1 LYHWTDRT
9 VGEQSAEPVTF
20 TAMSSVTLASYIPKI
35 QFDEIEKSFDIE
47 KVTKEFLH
55 CYKDLYDNVRDEL
68 NKILKKN
75 TAVRKDFKRKG
86 IEIDDFAKKLLGQIV
101 FLYFLQKKGW
111 FGVKRGSDWGTGD
124 KNYLRNLFQ
133 ERETYYRPGDKR
145 NFFNNILEPLFY
157 NTLAIERPY
166 DWTDRFSC
174 KIPFL
179 NGALFEPLFEYDW
192 LNTELLLPDTLFSN
206 NERTKEGDAGT
217 GILDVF
223 DRYNF
228 TVNEAEPLQK
238 EVAVDPEML
247 GKVFENL
254 LPENLRHTGGTFY
267 TPRPIVSYMC
277 QQSLINY
284 LATHV
289 PDVPREEVEQ
299 FIRIGELPDVISRN
313 AQKLDKLLEDV
324 TVCDPAIGSGAFAV
338 GMMHEIVR
346 ARELLATV
354 ADVPKRSTYELK
366 RHVIQNSLY
375 GVDIDPGAVEIAK
388 LRLWLSL
395 VVDEDHCHTIP
406 SLPNL
411 DQKIMPGNAL
421 LKSSG
426 SFDIVIANPPYIDSE
441 RMTNEM
447 PELRQAILNTY
458 ALTRGNWDI
467 YIAFFE
473 KGFELLN
480 PQGTLAFIS
489 PDKWISKPFGDEL
502 RKRKTAN
509 ILSILKAGRDI
520 FETVNV
526 DAIVTVFG
534 SATADLRIFE
544 WAGHVRPKIT
554 IAKDQLKE
562 PYTYDWLFSD
572 HIELLARIGAHRRR
586 LSDIALCENAC
597 ATSDAYK
604 LKPFIIDKP
613 QKAGYLRIIN
623 TGTVGKYKSKWG
635 LREMVY
641 LGDRYTRPVV
651 NRKEFVT
658 AFPNTYGKK
667 SVKPKI
673 IIKGLNLL
681 DACLDEDGT
690 IIPGKTTLIVTSDS
704 TADLKLLLA
713 FINSRIAQF
722 YLEERYPASSYNRGI
737 TFTKEMLNNL
747 PLPGLSVAERKKLI
761 SIVDHILAAKRT
773 DPLADTSSL
782 EADIDR
788 VVYHLYGLTQDEIA
802 IITG

>member
-1 LYHWTDRT
+1 
-9 VGEQSAEPVTF
+9 
-20 TAMSSVTLASYIPKI
+20 MSSVTLASYIPKI
-35 QFDEIEKSFDIE
+35 QPEKIEKVFDIE
-47 KVTKEFLH
+47 NITKEFLQR
-55 CYKDLYDNVRDEL
+55 YKDHYDNVRDEL
-68 NKILKKN
+68 NQIFKKN
-75 TAVRKDFKRKG
+75 TAVREDFKRKG

-124 KNYLRNLFQ
+124 KNYLRHLFQ
-133 ERETYYRPGDKR
+133 ERETYYRPGDKC

-157 NTLAIERPY
+157 NTLAVERTD
-166 DWTDRFSC
+166 DWADQFGC

-179 NGALFEPLFEYDW
+179 NGGLFEPLFGYDW
-192 LNTELLLPDTLFSN
+192 VNTELLLPDRLFSN
-206 NERTKEGDAGT
+206 SEPTKEGDVGT

-228 TVNEAEPLQK
+228 TVNEAEPLEKQ
-238 EVAVDPEML
+238 VAVDPEML

-254 LPENLRHTGGTFY
+254 LPENLRHTGGIYY

-277 QQSLINY
+277 QQCLINY
-284 LATHV
+284 LATHA
-289 PDVPREEVEQ
+289 PDVPRAEIEA
-299 FIRIGELPDVISRN
+299 FIGISGLPDVISRN
-313 AQKLDKLLEDV
+313 AQKLDKLLEAI
-324 TVCDPAIGSGAFAV
+324 TVCDPAIGSGAFPV
-338 GMMHEIVR
+338 GMMQEIVR
-346 ARELLATV
+346 ARKILATV

-366 RHVIQNSLY
+366 RHVIENSLC

-395 VVDEDHCHTIP
+395 VVDEDHRHTIP

-411 DQKIMPGNAL
+411 DHKIMQGNSL
-421 LKSSG
+421 LKSNSG
-426 SFDIVIANPPYIDSE
+426 FDIVIANPPYIDSE

-447 PELRQAILNTY
+447 PELRQAILDTY
-458 ALTRGNWDI
+458 TLTRGNWDI

-473 KGFELLN
+473 KGFNLLN
-480 PQGTLAFIS
+480 PKGTLAFIS

-509 ILSILKAGRDI
+509 ILSIMGAGRDV
-520 FETVNV
+520 FDTVNV

-534 SATADLRIFE
+534 PVTADLEVFE
-544 WAGHVRPKIT
+544 WEDGRVRPKIT
-554 IAKDQLKE
+554 INKDQLKE

-572 HIELLARIGAHRRR
+572 HIELLAGIGAHRMR
-586 LSDIALCENAC
+586 LSNVALCENAC

-604 LKPFIIDKP
+604 LKPFIVDKP
-613 QKAGYLRIIN
+613 GMPGYLRIIN
-623 TGTVGKYKSKWG
+623 TGTIGKYESKWG
-635 LREMVY
+635 LRDMVY
-641 LGDRYTRPVV
+641 LGDRYTCPVV
-651 NRKEFVT
+651 NRRDFLT

-704 TADLKLLLA
+704 TDDLKLLLA

-722 YLEERYPASSYNRGI
+722 YLEERYPASSYNQGI

-747 PLPGLSVAERKKLI
+747 PLPSLSLSERNKLI
-761 SIVDHILAAKRT
+761 SIVNRILAAKRT
-773 DPLADTSSL
+773 DPHADTSSL
-782 EADIDR
+782 EADIDHL
-788 VVYHLYGLTQDEIA
+788 VYQLYGLTEDEIA
-802 IITG
+802 KITG

>member
-1 LYHWTDRT
+1 
-9 VGEQSAEPVTF
+9 
-20 TAMSSVTLASYIPKI
+20 MSSVTRASYIPKI
-35 QFDEIEKSFDIE
+35 QLEEIEKAFDIE
-47 KVTKEFLH
+47 KLTKEFLQR
-55 CYKDLYDNVRDEL
+55 YKDLYDNVRDEL
-68 NKILKKN
+68 KEN
-75 TAVRKDFKRKG
+75 TAVREDFKRKG

-101 FLYFLQKKGW
+101 SLYFLQKKGW
-111 FGVKRGSDWGTGD
+111 FGVKRGSDWGTGE
-124 KNYLRNLFQ
+124 KIYLRHLFQ

-145 NFFNNILEPLFY
+145 NFFNDILQPLFY
-157 NTLAIERPY
+157 NTLAIERPD
-166 DWTDRFSC
+166 DWSDRFSC

-179 NGALFEPLFEYDW
+179 KGGLFEPLFAYDW
-192 LNTELLLPDTLFSN
+192 VNTELLLADTLFSN
-206 NERTKEGDAGT
+206 SEPTREGDIGT

-228 TVNEAEPLQK
+228 TVNEAEPLEKQI
-238 EVAVDPEML
+238 AVDPEML

-254 LPENLRHTGGTFY
+254 LPENLRYTGGTFY
-267 TPRPIVSYMC
+267 TPRPIVTYMC
-277 QQSLINY
+277 QQSLIDY

-289 PDVPREEVEQ
+289 PDVPRQEMET
-299 FIRIGELPDVISRN
+299 FIRIGELQDAISQN
-313 AQKLDKLLEDV
+313 AQKLDKLLETI
-324 TVCDPAIGSGAFAV
+324 TVCDPAVGSGAFPV

-346 ARELLATV
+346 AREVLATV
-354 ADVPKRSTYELK
+354 ADVRKRSSYELK
-366 RHVIQNSLY
+366 RHAIQNSLY

-395 VVDEDHCHTIP
+395 VVEEDTIP

-411 DQKIMPGNAL
+411 DHKIMQGNSL
-421 LKSSG
+421 LKSG
-426 SFDIVIANPPYIDSE
+426 GGFDIVIANPPYIDSE

-458 ALTRGNWDI
+458 VLTKGNWDI

-473 KGFELLN
+473 KGFNLLK
-480 PQGTLAFIS
+480 PRGILAFIS

-509 ILSILKAGRDI
+509 ILSILKAGRDL

-534 SATADLRIFE
+534 PGTADLQIYE
-544 WAGHVRPKIT
+544 WDGRVRPKIT
-554 IAKDQLKE
+554 ISKDQLQE

-572 HIELLARIGAHRRR
+572 HIELLASIGAHGKR

-604 LKPFIIDKP
+604 LKPFIVDQPK
-613 QKAGYLRIIN
+613 KAGFLRIIN
-623 TGTVGKYKSKWG
+623 TGTIGKYESKWG
-635 LREMVY
+635 RREMVY
-641 LGDRYTRPVV
+641 LGDRYTCPVV

-704 TADLKLLLA
+704 TEDLKLLLA
-713 FINSRIAQF
+713 LINSRIAQF
-722 YLEERYPASSYNRGI
+722 YLEERYPASSYNQGI

-747 PLPGLSVAERKKLI
+747 PLPGLSPSERNKLI
-761 SIVDHILAAKRT
+761 AVVDLILAVKRT
-773 DPLADTSSL
+773 DPHADTSRL

-788 VVYHLYGLTQDEIA
+788 LLYQLYGLTEAEIA

>member
-1 LYHWTDRT
+1 
-9 VGEQSAEPVTF
+9 
-20 TAMSSVTLASYIPKI
+20 MSSVKRASYIPKI
-35 QFDEIEKSFDIE
+35 QLEEIEKAFDIE
-47 KVTKEFLH
+47 KVTKEFLQR
-55 CYKDLYDNVRDEL
+55 YKDLFGNVRDEL

-75 TAVRKDFKRKG
+75 PAVREDFKRKG
-86 IEIDDFAKKLLGQIV
+86 IETDDFAKKLLGQIV

-111 FGVKRGSDWGTGD
+111 FGVKQGSDWGTGD
-124 KNYLRNLFQ
+124 KNYLRHLFQ

-145 NFFNNILEPLFY
+145 NFFNDILEPLFY
-157 NTLAIERPY
+157 NTLAVERTD
-166 DWTDRFSC
+166 DWADQFSC
-174 KIPFL
+174 RIPFL
-179 NGALFEPLFEYDW
+179 TGGLFEPLFGYDW
-192 LNTELLLPDTLFSN
+192 VNTELLLPDALFSN
-206 NERTKEGDAGT
+206 SEPTKEGEAGT

-223 DRYNF
+223 DSYNF
-228 TVNEAEPLQK
+228 TINEAEQLEK

-254 LPENLRHTGGTFY
+254 LPENLRHTGGTYY

-277 QQSLINY
+277 QQSLVNY

-289 PDVPREEVEQ
+289 PDVPHEKIEA
-299 FIRIGELPDVISRN
+299 FIRIGGLPDVISRN
-313 AQKLDKLLEDV
+313 AQNLDKLLEDI
-324 TVCDPAIGSGAFAV
+324 TVCDPAIGSGAFPV
-338 GMMHEIVR
+338 GMMQEIVR
-346 ARELLATV
+346 AREALATV
-354 ADVPKRSTYELK
+354 ANMSKRSTYELK
-366 RHVIQNSLY
+366 RHAIQNSLY
-375 GVDIDPGAVEIAK
+375 GMDIDPGAVEIAK

-395 VVDEDHCHTIP
+395 VVDEDHRHAIQ

-411 DQKIMPGNAL
+411 DYKITPGNSL

-426 SFDIVIANPPYIDSE
+426 VFDIVIANPPYIDSE

-447 PELRQAILNTY
+447 PEVRQAILNTY
-458 ALTRGNWDI
+458 VLTRGNWDI

-473 KGFELLN
+473 KGFNLLN
-480 PQGTLAFIS
+480 PRGTLAFIS

-509 ILSILKAGRDI
+509 ILSILKAGRDV

-534 SATADLRIFE
+534 PASAELQIFE
-544 WAGHVRPKIT
+544 WDGRVRPKIT
-554 IAKDQLKE
+554 IRKDQLKE

-572 HIELLARIGAHRRR
+572 HIELLASIGAHGKR
-586 LSDIALCENAC
+586 LGDIARCENAC

-604 LKPFIIDKP
+604 LKPFIVDRP
-613 QKAGYLRIIN
+613 RKAGYLRIIN
-623 TGTVGKYKSKWG
+623 TGTIGKYESKWG

-641 LGDRYTRPVV
+641 LGDRYTCPVV
-651 NRKEFVT
+651 NRKEFLT

-704 TADLKLLLA
+704 TDDLKVLLA
-713 FINSRIAQF
+713 FINSRLAQF
-722 YLEERYPASSYNRGI
+722 YLKERYPASSYNQGL

-747 PLPGLSVAERKKLI
+747 PLPNLSQSERNKLI
-761 SIVDHILAAKRT
+761 SIVDRILGAKRT
-773 DPLADTSSL
+773 DPHADTSSL
-782 EADIDR
+782 EAEIDHL
-788 VVYHLYGLTQDEIA
+788 VYQLYGLTEDEIA
-802 IITG
+802 IITD